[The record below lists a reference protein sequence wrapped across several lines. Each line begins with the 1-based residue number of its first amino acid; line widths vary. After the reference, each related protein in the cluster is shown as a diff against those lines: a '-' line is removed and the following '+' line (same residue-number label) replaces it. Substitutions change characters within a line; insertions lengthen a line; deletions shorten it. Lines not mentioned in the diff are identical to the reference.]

1 MKFILIR
8 VIHDFDYL
16 IMFIDIMNLSFNRLI
31 LIMINI
37 YIKKLSYLIRW
48 LLLFFFC

>member
-16 IMFIDIMNLSFNRLI
+16 MIFIDIMYISFNRLI

-37 YIKKLSYLIRW
+37 
-48 LLLFFFC
+48 